1 MPGSTDPTPVDA
13 ELLRSWPLPEP
24 GESKYSRGDV
34 LVVGGA
40 RGTPGGAI
48 LAGVAALRSGAGRLT
63 FAVAESV
70 ASAVAVAVPES
81 AVIGLAEDA
90 SGSVTSDAYSRLEG
104 PLNGTDAVLIGPGLD
119 DLAETRGLLTQL
131 LPRIPQ
137 HVGVCLDAYALAALA
152 ELEGAT
158 GRRFDR
164 LVLTPNKEE
173 AAVLGDVD
181 VDDLPTAI
189 RAIALRHRATV
200 ACYDVVA
207 DETGRSWRG
216 IPGSAGLGTSG
227 SGDVRAGIVTGLLAR
242 GATPSQAAIWGS
254 HVHAAAGE
262 RLAARVGRLGYLAR
276 ELAVEIPG
284 VIDEIEQGARPSRG
298 AETER

>member
-1 MPGSTDPTPVDA
+1 MPESTDPTPVDA
-13 ELLRSWPLPEP
+13 ELLRSWSLPEP

-34 LVVGGA
+34 LVVGGS
-40 RGTPGGAI
+40 RSTPGGAI

-70 ASAVAVAVPES
+70 ASAVAVAVPEA

-90 SGSVTSDAYSRLEG
+90 SGSVTSDAHARLEG
-104 PLNGTDAVLIGPGLD
+104 PLDGADAVLIGPGLD
-119 DLAETRGLLTQL
+119 DLDATKGLLAEL
-131 LPRIPQ
+131 LPRISDRA
-137 HVGVCLDAYALAALA
+137 GVCLDAYALAALA
-152 ELEGAT
+152 ELGDPA
-158 GRRFDR
+158 RREFDR

-173 AAVLGDVD
+173 AAVLNEGD
-181 VDDLPTAI
+181 VDDLPSAV
-189 RAIALRHRATV
+189 RAIARRHRATV
-200 ACYDVVA
+200 ACYDIVA
-207 DETGRSWRG
+207 DETGRAWRG

-227 SGDVRAGIVTGLLAR
+227 SGDVRAGIVSGLLAR
-242 GATPSQAAIWGS
+242 GATASQAATWGS

-284 VIDEIEQGARPSRG
+284 VIDEIERG
-298 AETER
+298 PHRSGRGGMER